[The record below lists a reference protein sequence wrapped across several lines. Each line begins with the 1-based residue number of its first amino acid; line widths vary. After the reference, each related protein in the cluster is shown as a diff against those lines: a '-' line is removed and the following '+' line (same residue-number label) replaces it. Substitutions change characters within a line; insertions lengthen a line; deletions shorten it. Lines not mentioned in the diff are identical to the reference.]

1 MRAVDVGATVG
12 ADGVEIKLPR
22 LRVVVE
28 RRQAERLRD
37 ALQTVLPAPE
47 GRHLLCMWDHV
58 DPELSGPFKDE
69 RERTEAA
76 QDFRRAHGDGNSAYR
91 LNASA
96 SGVSIEAIGDD
107 ELAMP
112 EPPARVPVAVGDR
125 VRDPLDGQW
134 RLVTGIDPCGT
145 VTMADG
151 GCMSITECEAA
162 EKLLPGECVPKA
174 ESGMPC
180 AACEAWV
187 DGGGRILTVEEWRE
201 SWDDLCEPCRAAG
214 RTARMHS

>member
-1 MRAVDVGATVG
+1 MRAVDIGATVG
-12 ADGVEIKLPR
+12 ADGVEIGLPR

-37 ALQTVLPAPE
+37 ALVTVLPPRE

-96 SGVSIEAIGDD
+96 GGVSIETIGED
-107 ELAMP
+107 ELVMP
-112 EPPARVPVAVGDR
+112 KPARVPVHVGDR
-125 VRDPLDGQW
+125 VLDPLDGQW
-134 RLVTGIDPCGT
+134 REVTKVTGLA
-145 VTMADG
+145 VVFADG
-151 GCMSITECEAA
+151 GTMGIREAQEA
-162 EKLLPGECVPKA
+162 DKRLPS
-174 ESGMPC
+174 ESQPVVDNGTSCP
-180 AACEAWV
+180 ACEAWV
-187 DGGGRILTVEEWRE
+187 DGGGRILTAQEWIDGR
-201 SWDDLCEPCRAAG
+201 DDLCEACIKAG
-214 RTARMHS
+214 RGAGMHS